1 MNRFQRCALCIGLAL
16 LGCAAAFAEPPLTV
30 VQDVLFNADG
40 TTFNGI
46 VTISW
51 ASFEASDMSN
61 IPASSIVTE
70 VINGLLRVQLVPT
83 TNALSP
89 SSYTVVYNSGGITQ
103 FTETWA
109 VPPSNVSL
117 PVSAVRIS
125 GTGTLVGG
133 GGTGG
138 SPTTDIAISD
148 VTGLTT
154 ALDLRPSMGAG
165 YTISRT
171 AIIDASGAI
180 DGAGGNAS
188 DCMHVDG
195 SSGPCGTTSTDGST
209 SLTFVDGETP
219 GGAVNGINAGFTLAN
234 APLPASTLAL
244 YRNGLLQEQG
254 VDYSLSNS
262 SITFLGSY
270 VPQPADILTAYYR
283 LNVVI
288 SGVTFIDGE
297 VPAGI
302 VDGSNTSF
310 TLSQAPAPV
319 ASLSLFLNG
328 VLQKANLDYTLSG
341 TGIIFMPGL
350 APQPGDI
357 LLATYRVTVG

>member
-180 DGAGGNAS
+180 DGAGGKS
-188 DCMHVDG
+188 M
-195 SSGPCGTTSTDGST
+195 
-209 SLTFVDGETP
+209 
-219 GGAVNGINAGFTLAN
+219 
-234 APLPASTLAL
+234 
-244 YRNGLLQEQG
+244 
-254 VDYSLSNS
+254 
-262 SITFLGSY
+262 
-270 VPQPADILTAYYR
+270 
-283 LNVVI
+283 
-288 SGVTFIDGE
+288 
-297 VPAGI
+297 
-302 VDGSNTSF
+302 
-310 TLSQAPAPV
+310 APV
-319 ASLSLFLNG
+319 APAALLLPMGPPASPSSTAKRPAERSTASTPASPWPTRRCPPPLSPSTAMACYRNREWTTRCLTAPSRSSVPTCLNRP
-328 VLQKANLDYTLSG
+328 
-341 TGIIFMPGL
+341 IF
-350 APQPGDI
+350 
-357 LLATYRVTVG
+357 

>member
-1 MNRFQRCALCIGLAL
+1 
-16 LGCAAAFAEPPLTV
+16 
-30 VQDVLFNADG
+30 
-40 TTFNGI
+40 
-46 VTISW
+46 
-51 ASFEASDMSN
+51 
-61 IPASSIVTE
+61 
-70 VINGLLRVQLVPT
+70 
-83 TNALSP
+83 
-89 SSYTVVYNSGGITQ
+89 VYNSGGITQ

-270 VPQPADILTAYYR
+270 VPQPADILTELWTAPTPPSPLVRR
-283 LNVVI
+283 LLPL
-288 SGVTFIDGE
+288 
-297 VPAGI
+297 PACR
-302 VDGSNTSF
+302 F
-310 TLSQAPAPV
+310 
-319 ASLSLFLNG
+319 F
-328 VLQKANLDYTLSG
+328 
-341 TGIIFMPGL
+341 
-350 APQPGDI
+350 
-357 LLATYRVTVG
+357 